1 MAPDLNSLPPSRSG
15 SGSPS
20 MARAMASSG
29 EVAAL
34 RGQSPSPLSRT
45 SSLQA
50 TAAVNAGLHQEER
63 RRLPFHSPKVPT
75 DLFAGSPINTAT
87 RNRQISHPGRRRSN
101 VIMNLQLNDPTVP
114 GPGEMVNEA
123 HLSSYSTVSPSSLS
137 GSPIIS
143 SGDPHHLR
151 NPSLGEIH
159 QELEQEQEAQV
170 VCLPTKLWCTVPD
183 LYIESPLAN
192 DPYSATTAAATTSC
206 RWQ

>member
-20 MARAMASSG
+20 MARALASSG
-29 EVAAL
+29 EEAAL
-34 RGQSPSPLSRT
+34 RGQSPSPLSRS

-50 TAAVNAGLHQEER
+50 TAAVNAGLHHEETR
-63 RRLPFHSPKVPT
+63 RRHPSSSQACIDLT
-75 DLFAGSPINTAT
+75 DLFIGSPINTAT
-87 RNRQISHPGRRRSN
+87 RNRQLSHPGRRRSN
-101 VIMNLQLNDPTVP
+101 VIMNLQLNDPSVP

-123 HLSSYSTVSPSSLS
+123 HHSSYSTASPSSLS

-170 VCLPTKLWCTVPD
+170 VR
-183 LYIESPLAN
+183 
-192 DPYSATTAAATTSC
+192 SAFAEMVRSS
-206 RWQ
+206 